1 MSKFSFLTGGGFK
14 QPEPPAL
21 PPLPPLPTEQ
31 EPEIDEADKKA
42 LQVAAARKGIQS
54 TIKTSGLGD
63 TSESDDSRRPTLLG
77 QGAV

>member
-1 MSKFSFLTGGGFK
+1 MSKFSMLFGGNI
-14 QPEPPAL
+14 QTPEPPPL

-31 EPEIDEADKKA
+31 EPEIDEADKRA

-63 TSESDDSRRPTLLG
+63 TSEPVTKRPTLLG